1 MQVQIIQKIRF
12 NFGACQKQYDKRIR
26 QKSKLKKSNEHFVHQ
41 ISSFLIFAM
50 LLVIV
55 MIYSDFLVEMVLH
68 LFGGDFSSGIFFVEI
83 FLQIFFGRQMSLK
96 RLFGRNDFFLFA
108 KCLFRASLV
117 LFCERNSGEKLFER
131 FWGRD
136 FSSDNFFI
144 EMSL

>member
-83 FLQIFFGRQMSLK
+83 FLQIFLGRQMSLK
-96 RLFGRNDFFLFA
+96 RLFGRNDFF
-108 KCLFRASLV
+108 CLQNVSSELPWYYFVREILVRNCLKGFGGEISLQII
-117 LFCERNSGEKLFER
+117 
-131 FWGRD
+131 
-136 FSSDNFFI
+136 FS
-144 EMSL
+144 